1 MNHIY
6 VHHSATARNSNVPC
20 TPNARPCNET
30 TAITSTRHSLRMH
43 AIGCLLS
50 LLLLPVAALGDGRM
64 IPSTAFTANI
74 TMPDQQ
80 ALIHFTNGTERLVI
94 ETRFTGAGTNFAWVV
109 PLPGQP
115 IVEAATTGLFPTL
128 RYLFQPRVIHNV
140 PHYYIGIL
148 VVIGLILLLRAAFRA
163 GVLAGTVAFLTIFLL
178 GAMLLLPVLSTAG
191 HRGMATTTEGAVSI
205 LDRRVVGVFD
215 TTTIASQDPK
225 ALRDW
230 LRENGFVA
238 SADIDPAIESYV
250 KEGWVFV
257 AAKVRRDLAEL
268 QTNTPHPL
276 SFTFKTVR
284 PVYPIRLTGI
294 NNGPLRV
301 ELYVFGP
308 ERASAP
314 HFEVER
320 CTQPAYPELDN
331 EWARVSGEIPNIVHP
346 LLRQWVGGSPVAT
359 KLTATLTP
367 ADMRQDVWL
376 DWGFFCEKKSR
387 LYSREGALV
396 YALNWG
402 AAVFAAG
409 LLLGWLASR
418 GREVVRR
425 WLPELDVGAV
435 LLGVSLAGV
444 LDLTLPKTE
453 VRLVRMPGGRA
464 QSNL

>member
-1 MNHIY
+1 MPGL
-6 VHHSATARNSNVPC
+6 VMRLRQLPV
-20 TPNARPCNET
+20 
-30 TAITSTRHSLRMH
+30 TRHSLRMH

-320 CTQPAYPELDN
+320 CTQPAYPELDK
-331 EWARVSGEIPNIVHP
+331 EWARDFGRDSQYRPSAPSPMGWRLAGGNEAHGNADARRHAPGCVAGLGI
-346 LLRQWVGGSPVAT
+346 LLREKEPALQPGGS
-359 KLTATLTP
+359 
-367 ADMRQDVWL
+367 
-376 DWGFFCEKKSR
+376 
-387 LYSREGALV
+387 
-396 YALNWG
+396 
-402 AAVFAAG
+402 AG
-409 LLLGWLASR
+409 LCLELGGGS
-418 GREVVRR
+418 VRSG
-425 WLPELDVGAV
+425 VTV
-435 LLGVSLAGV
+435 LVACFAG
-444 LDLTLPKTE
+444 P
-453 VRLVRMPGGRA
+453 
-464 QSNL
+464 